1 MTAYKYVEELWR
13 KKQSDGEFFNLKK
26 IVFTKKIS
34 EPLNFFGGI
43 KD

>member
-26 IVFTKKIS
+26 SYLQKKIS